1 MVISPMCCM
10 LNFIQLQHSNPRADL
25 DIEYEDQKKLWLNLL
40 ELIGDSNKKK
50 CHGALLN
57 ACKILT

>member
-1 MVISPMCCM
+1 MENQ
-10 LNFIQLQHSNPRADL
+10 NFIHLQHSNPRADL
-25 DIEYEDQKKLWLNLL
+25 DIEYEDQKKLWLNLI
-40 ELIGDSNKKK
+40 ELIADSNKKK